1 MIGSG
6 IKDVNG
12 RNSLV
17 CSKFRIMRGGS
28 REKSRTTT
36 LDLGVVD
43 PSPQPRRAEFNIFRD
58 LLGRVPWDT
67 ILKMRGVE
75 DSLLDIQRSPP
86 PSS

>member
-6 IKDVNG
+6 IRDVNG
-12 RNSLV
+12 RSSLV
-17 CSKFRIMRGGS
+17 CSEFRIMRGRS
-28 REKSRTTT
+28 REKTRTTT
-36 LDLGVVD
+36 LDF
-43 PSPQPRRAEFNIFRD
+43 RRAEFNNFRD
-58 LLGRVPWDT
+58 LLGRFPWDT